1 MVMEPEDDIDLD
13 DIPTDVD
20 SLPRVIEALDA
31 GLGAL
36 AAQQEQIWQMKG
48 MFDDRDGSI
57 QDALDDATHAE
68 EFLKNARTFL
78 RNPSA
83 VACRI
88 DNSADPTIQP
98 ISSGE
103 LTLLRNLVSSK
114 ISTSDNEAITISCH
128 EGKMLL
134 AALSLAAEAATRPVE
149 IAIHIEGGAV
159 SAINIVEEDP
169 RPVRLYVHDH
179 DLDGHD
185 EEPENDNSIAHIVI
199 PGNEGELAHCRL
211 EVSSGEPVSSAGLF
225 WTKLRDEALRL
236 EE

>member
-1 MVMEPEDDIDLD
+1 MEPEDDIDLN

-68 EFLKNARTFL
+68 GFLKNARTFL
-78 RNPSA
+78 SNPPD
-83 VACRI
+83 VACRL
-88 DNSADPTIQP
+88 DEPTDAAIQLMP
-98 ISSGE
+98 AGE
-103 LTLLRNLVSSK
+103 LTLLQNLITSK
-114 ISTSDNEAITISCH
+114 ISTADNKPITITCD
-128 EGKMLL
+128 EAKKLL
-134 AALSLAAEAATRPVE
+134 AALAQATLAATRPVE
-149 IAIHIEGGAV
+149 IAVHIEGGAV

-169 RPVRLYVHDH
+169 RPVRVYVHDH

-185 EEPENDNSIAHIVI
+185 EEPENDNNIAHIVI